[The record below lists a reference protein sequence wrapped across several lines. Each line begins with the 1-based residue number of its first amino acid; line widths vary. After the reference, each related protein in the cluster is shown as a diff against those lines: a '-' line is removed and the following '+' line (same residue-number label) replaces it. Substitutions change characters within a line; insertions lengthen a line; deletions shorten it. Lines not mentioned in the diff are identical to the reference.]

1 MQKRILSL
9 LVDNTA
15 GVLSRISGLFS
26 RRGYNIDSL
35 SVGVTADERYSR
47 MTVVCSG
54 DELILEQIT
63 KQLAKLVDVRD
74 IKVLEPDNSVSREL
88 VLVKV
93 TAKPEQR
100 ETIISMANI
109 FRANVIDVAKECLV
123 IELTGSKSKLGA
135 FVKLLE
141 DYEILEL
148 ARTGITGLSR
158 GASDITFL

>member
-35 SVGVTADERYSR
+35 TVGVTADERYSR

-54 DELILEQIT
+54 DSMILEQIT

-74 IKVLEPDNSVSREL
+74 NSVSREL

-93 TAKPEQR
+93 AARPEQR
-100 ETIISMANI
+100 EGIISIANI
-109 FRANVIDVAKECLV
+109 FRANVIDVGKTSLV
-123 IELTGSKSKLGA
+123 IEMTGSKSKLSA
-135 FVKLLE
+135 LIDLLGE
-141 DYEILEL
+141 YEILEL

-158 GASDITFL
+158 GASDVKFL

>member
-35 SVGVTADERYSR
+35 TVGVTADERYSR

-54 DELILEQIT
+54 DSMILEQIT

-74 IKVLEPDNSVSREL
+74 IKVLEPDNSVCREL

-93 TAKPEQR
+93 AARPEQR
-100 ETIISMANI
+100 EGIISIANI
-109 FRANVIDVAKECLV
+109 FRANVIDVGKTSLV
-123 IELTGSKSKLGA
+123 IEMTGSKSKLSA
-135 FVKLLE
+135 LIDLLGE
-141 DYEILEL
+141 YEILEL

-158 GASDITFL
+158 GASDVKFL

>member
-35 SVGVTADERYSR
+35 TVGVTADERFSR

-54 DELILEQIT
+54 DSMILE
-63 KQLAKLVDVRD
+63 QLAKLVDVRD

-88 VLVKV
+88 VLAKV
-93 TAKPEQR
+93 AARPEQR
-100 ETIISMANI
+100 EGIISIANI
-109 FRANVIDVAKECLV
+109 FRAKVIDVGRDSLV
-123 IELTGSKSKLGA
+123 IEMTGSKSKLCA
-135 FVKLLE
+135 FIDLLGE
-141 DYEILEL
+141 YEILEL

-158 GASDITFL
+158 GSSDVRFL

>member
-35 SVGVTADERYSR
+35 SVGVTADERFSR

-54 DELILEQIT
+54 DALILEQIT

-100 ETIISMANI
+100 EGIISIANI
-109 FRANVIDVAKECLV
+109 FRANEIDVGKDSLV

-135 FVKLLE
+135 FVDLLE

-158 GASDITFL
+158 GAADVRFF

>member
-9 LVDNTA
+9 SVDNTA

-35 SVGVTADERYSR
+35 SVGVTADERFFR

-54 DELILEQIT
+54 DALILEQIT

-100 ETIISMANI
+100 EGIISIANI
-109 FRANVIDVAKECLV
+109 FRANVIDVGKDSLV

-135 FVKLLE
+135 FVDLLE

-158 GASDITFL
+158 GAADVRFF

>member
-35 SVGVTADERYSR
+35 
-47 MTVVCSG
+47 CSG
-54 DELILEQIT
+54 DSMILEQST

-93 TAKPEQR
+93 AARPEQR
-100 ETIISMANI
+100 EGIISIANI
-109 FRANVIDVAKECLV
+109 FRANVIDVGKTSLV
-123 IELTGSKSKLGA
+123 IEMTGSKSKLSA
-135 FVKLLE
+135 LIDLLGE
-141 DYEILEL
+141 YEILEL

-158 GASDITFL
+158 GASDVKFL